1 MPLFQF
7 IGAAIG
13 ASVVISV
20 TSLIW
25 PRVTREPRPEAL
37 SRVREVVMQT
47 QMGQGVAQVLGV
59 ADETVAM
66 PIDVNSA
73 VSHTA
78 TYVIDSV
85 TKSAQRAVTSR
96 LIESIAK
103 QFNELSEEDKASFR
117 AQICVP
123 PQTP

>member
-13 ASVVISV
+13 ASVAISV
-20 TSLIW
+20 TSLVW

-47 QMGQGVAQVLGV
+47 QVGQGVAQVLGV
-59 ADETVAM
+59 ADEAVVQ
-66 PIDVNSA
+66 PLDVNSA
-73 VSHTA
+73 VTSGA
-78 TYVIDSV
+78 TYVINSV
-85 TKSAQRAVTSR
+85 TRSAQHAVTAR
-96 LIESIAK
+96 LIESVAK

-123 PQTP
+123 PPTP

>member
-13 ASVVISV
+13 ASVAISV
-20 TSLIW
+20 TSLVW

-47 QMGQGVAQVLGV
+47 QVGQGVAQVLGV
-59 ADETVAM
+59 ADEAVVQ
-66 PIDVNSA
+66 PLDVNSA
-73 VSHTA
+73 VTSGA
-78 TYVIDSV
+78 TYIIDSV
-85 TKSAQRAVTSR
+85 TKSAQHAVTAR
-96 LIESIAK
+96 LIESVAK

-123 PQTP
+123 PPNP